1 MTVPQPTVRVSGPLF
16 DGRALAAA
24 DQFVDAAEA
33 EIAQEGVNDVRAELG
48 AVLRNPTGFYESQ
61 IQTQRARGNT
71 AVTDGG
77 VIYGPW
83 LAGVSSRNQTTSFKG
98 YPHWRRATQRLDA
111 KAEQIAQSVLPPFLR
126 RMN

>member
-1 MTVPQPTVRVSGPLF
+1 MTAPQPTVRVSGPLF

-24 DQFVDAAEA
+24 DQFIDAAEA
-33 EIAQEGVNDVRAELG
+33 EIAEEGVNDVRAELG

-61 IQTQRARGNT
+61 IQTQRARGD
-71 AVTDGG
+71 AVVTDGG

-83 LAGVSSRNQTTSFKG
+83 LESGAYTPRRNFSG
-98 YPHWRRATQRLDA
+98 YGTFRRTTQRLDA